1 MQPEHA
7 NLRGYV
13 HGGWIMKLCDEA
25 AGLAAMRHARQPCV
39 TVAIDHMTFR
49 EPVRLGDVLSLQAEL
64 TWVGRTSIEVEVQV
78 TAETTLTGE
87 RTRTNTGY
95 LVYVAIDEN
104 ERPTPVPPLIAETD
118 AERARME
125 AARERQVYRLSRR

>member
-49 EPVRLGDVLSLQAEL
+49 EPVRLGDVLTLQAEL
-64 TWVGRTSIEVEVQV
+64 TWVGRTSMEVEVQV
-78 TAETTLTGE
+78 TAETPLTGE
-87 RTRTNTGY
+87 HTRTNTGY

-104 ERPTPVPPLIAETD
+104 ERPTPVPPLVAETD